1 MSFIENPSGW
11 HLPGIAATATVH
23 AVLLAVAAL
32 VFRVSDPQPGETAA
46 LRAVT
51 FSLPAPP
58 EAAGEPN
65 AKRPPDEPGDRR
77 IAPANVS
84 KPTKVPQAAQ
94 ATAPLPAA
102 GRPTAHSATRALP
115 QLLAPSPLA
124 EPAEARGASESEPDL
139 LAAYSQQ
146 LRERILERRPR
157 GLRKEGTVIVAF
169 SLDPAGRIS
178 GAELARSCGDVQLDR
193 LALRM
198 VRQASPFPPPSPEIP
213 RSKLT
218 FTIPIRFH

>member
-1 MSFIENPSGW
+1 MSFVDRPSGW

-32 VFRVSDPQPGETAA
+32 AFRVSVPSAGETAA

-58 EAAGEPN
+58 EAAGAPN
-65 AKRPPDEPGDRR
+65 AKRPPGDRK
-77 IAPANVS
+77 IAHASVP
-84 KPTKVPQAAQ
+84 KPPKVPEAAPPAAQ
-94 ATAPLPAA
+94 LTAA

-115 QLLAPSPLA
+115 QPLQPASMADPSA
-124 EPAEARGASESEPDL
+124 ARGASDPEPDL
-139 LAAYSQQ
+139 LATYSQQ